1 MYNSEGST
9 TKETYIKFR
18 QVGRT
23 PHKYVVFFMVLGNLY
38 PHLRENVKL
47 EST

>member
-9 TKETYIKFR
+9 TKETYIKFK

-23 PHKYVVFFMVLGNLY
+23 PHKYVVFFYGF
-38 PHLRENVKL
+38 REPL
-47 EST
+47 STFEGKR